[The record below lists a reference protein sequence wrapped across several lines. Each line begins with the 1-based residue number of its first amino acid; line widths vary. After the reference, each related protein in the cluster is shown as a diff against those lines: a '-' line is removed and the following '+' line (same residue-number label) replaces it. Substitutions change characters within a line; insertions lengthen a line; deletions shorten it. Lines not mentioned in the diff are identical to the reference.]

1 MTEEEKRRRLQAYA
15 LQNFTGQLKVQ
26 DTPQAPK
33 VTVAAPQP
41 QQQIRQAQPTQ
52 FRAEVTTP
60 YDSRNFLAGQNDR
73 YTSPPKQ
80 PTGILGFLNKTYD
93 KVNANTAQDVYKRS
107 LQGQQASY
115 QGGNFGDKLMD
126 MGKSIFQ
133 ETAKI
138 PENVQQSF
146 TRGNYERA
154 ANDIEKALAERDPAK
169 RKQLVLG
176 IADPT
181 GPVLT
186 FGKTRTLDGNLTDE
200 QLAQMLADYRNKQ
213 NAPAPKYDTGIKRAL
228 YGANNSVESYQQ
240 RYRGLKGELQ
250 SGTSQAQ
257 QILEQKGWNK
267 EADYLKRNAGGVAF
281 PLMGLMAAGDILPVS
296 PSKGKNL
303 IPKKELGKLVKSIDP
318 EEIKNIAITNK
329 INLSDDAAIK
339 IAESTKPKQISSII
353 NNDLKTAAK
362 TPAPEETG
370 VLNTAKTDLATPP
383 VENPTQA
390 IQPEVIKNLTVNKT
404 PEQVK
409 VAVKALYPKL
419 DDVSLEA
426 VSQRIAK
433 STNDKEVEQTLLE
446 ASRRSENVTTAVDE
460 AVAPKVPEQT
470 LEQAV
475 EPQTAPQTIQT
486 PEAPITQTTQP
497 NIPGATTVDNV
508 PNAAP
513 IEKTPQAGT
522 PDPLEALKQEARKY
536 KSADEFARQF
546 EYHGGPKNLKDNKI
560 KLEYDK
566 SGGVFT
572 TPDKRYAQI
581 YKDKTTDG
589 TIHQAYVGDKKI
601 IDLTTPEAVNEV
613 KKLVGSKYTLDG
625 EELVFT
631 KEDLEFLFPNG
642 KADWATFSQYIPL
655 LEKNGYKGARFMEHS
670 DFMGGGELKSTSLF
684 EDTPT
689 LPENFNP
696 TDLYNQATSPKTEGV
711 APKSAPIEKTPVEQA
726 VPETPP
732 VQAAPTPVETTVQ
745 NIVDTNEEIAGK
757 YKQGLFARIKGETSR
772 QWDPRSE
779 ANKID
784 KEYEKTTGKKLN
796 ADEKLGE
803 AIRQSGISKNT
814 SIEYIKE
821 SPEYNNVVLKYKPNT
836 QAGTEFNFYRVAML
850 DLERRANGRKPLTDY
865 PTDQLVDQVKQL
877 ETKYPDIRNDLISLS
892 QGYVRRLQ
900 EKAVYG
906 PDAFISTDDFTNV
919 ALKKDGTPYN
929 YYTPIQRVM
938 PEGVARPEVSAKN
951 VGNISR
957 QQVLQDLE
965 KTGNDVDLTYDS
977 LERYS
982 DIVHKQLGQAK
993 VARILGQRVEQG
1005 LGGKFIQTADEF
1017 ARLKAYKQNLQELRD
1032 VSKSLDKTIGKLK
1045 VKAAYGS
1052 RELKQAS
1059 SQAKTRAKQL
1069 LKQSISD
1076 DADAR
1081 AAVDSLSD
1089 KDLIDVLKLAA
1100 EPDMRKTPNVQRIY
1114 NRFAKKNAALAR
1126 VVEDLDY
1133 ARMDA
1138 EALDSVENGIR
1149 SEIAELATDSTT
1161 GRQIIRG
1168 LDSEGNKF
1176 TIEVPPEMAKL
1187 VQGIEWKGGNI
1198 TKAGRFLTAPLR
1210 MAWTGVLN
1218 PAFIAKSAVWNAAM
1232 VPITSPRG
1240 FKIYAPSAVKAGF
1253 SAVNNSSEFQK
1264 MLTRSGANRYGS
1276 DFHKLATDSATE
1288 AIVGNSSIVN
1298 RMKFYNPLTPKGF
1311 ARSWSRLNEIGGK
1324 VDAIYR
1330 SAAAKAEYDNVIK
1343 SGGTVEQAQK
1353 SAAEAYSTVL
1363 PDYANVSQQIKAIDA
1378 WIPYTAAGEAGTRT
1392 FFRAIKNNPKKNA
1405 AILGAYTSLGVGV
1418 AAYSMSHEQG
1428 KQFYEDMEKSGKLTS
1443 LDGYAVVV
1451 LPGAH
1456 KDPESGEWN
1465 GVVKIPVP
1473 PELKA
1478 ANRAI
1483 RETMAVAA
1491 TDKNVDPK
1499 MYARAMFDFMTGGAF
1514 ANPKAPV
1521 LDIGASLLSGTNV
1534 STGAP
1539 IREPNAT
1546 KAEAAMQ
1553 SFDYLAGQFGV
1564 TGKLAKNFTDS
1575 TLEKMGVDMPD
1586 KGSGDSYKK
1595 ILLDSFKNVFYGAKG
1610 EKDSQKYFRYRDE
1623 ALGEVKLNGNQL
1635 GVFESVI
1642 SPRSKDLEGRD
1653 IKDKSFYDTSAR
1665 ANAWLKDLSAGD
1677 GKLWEVSKRIAQKQK
1692 AEGKGID
1699 PLFELEGDQLRT
1711 VLNLMANPSPG
1722 NKEDK
1727 AIQQLNPWVK
1737 DFYKK
1742 RSNYFDTIF
1751 GGEASQDYTGV
1762 AIPKADKNLQGQID
1776 ALSTMPKETKYQF
1789 MKDNPEIADYFA
1801 SQDAYQRYKRN
1812 VMGLPQFD
1820 QYPTAPPEVQ
1830 KAMDAYN
1837 SLPKGNG
1844 PVGKTTGKPTSPDR
1858 SAWIKSH
1865 PGEWAAMTEQW
1876 YKQNI
1881 YNLQGDAALAVYE
1894 GIELDKD
1901 ALANIDSISKYQQQA
1916 GGTGSSGYSGYS
1928 KFGYSKKGSK
1938 SGSSGSDTAE
1948 KPAKTYAAQLL
1959 SGLPTDFTKTPN
1971 IDTTPKKVKFKVKTP
1986 SGKGRNYKRIRLQ

>member
-513 IEKTPQAGT
+513 IEKTPKGIQAVEKWKAENNLPDAT
-522 PDPLEALKQEARKY
+522 PMDYLEAMVYPKFHDAQDQMRILTDPKY
-536 KSADEFARQF
+536 
-546 EYHGGPKNLKDNKI
+546 
-560 KLEYDK
+560 
-566 SGGVFT
+566 
-572 TPDKRYAQI
+572 
-581 YKDKTTDG
+581 
-589 TIHQAYVGDKKI
+589 HQADGKF
-601 IDLTTPEAVNEV
+601 TPEAQKIADGISKELN
-613 KKLVGSKYTLDG
+613 KLDMNPESYG
-625 EELVFT
+625 
-631 KEDLEFLFPNG
+631 
-642 KADWATFSQYIPL
+642 
-655 LEKNGYKGARFMEHS
+655 
-670 DFMGGGELKSTSLF
+670 MGRKST
-684 EDTPT
+684 P
-689 LPENFNP
+689 
-696 TDLYNQATSPKTEGV
+696 V
-711 APKSAPIEKTPVEQA
+711 SAPIEKTPVEQA